1 MINLFNCNQWRCIHV
16 TQRLN
21 GLHANLFGNN
31 RLEVNPCKKISTEQ
45 KVGRVLE
52 LEIVCVVTEDV

>member
-1 MINLFNCNQWRCIHV
+1 MINLFNCIHV